1 MDEETIEE
9 ILYPLYLECQS
20 LEGDERTDFLENILW
35 IVQNG
40 VDRWSPTV
48 VESEYN

>member
-1 MDEETIEE
+1 MDEEVIEE

-20 LEGDERTDFLENILW
+20 LDGDERNDFLDNILW

-40 VDRWSPTV
+40 VDRWEPDE
-48 VESEYN
+48 VELED